1 MSAKKLSQPESRR
14 EEMSIYR
21 DIRIAINDRPD
32 PFVDRWVKFCADH
45 DLSFD
50 LFDFHA
56 TDVIQKVANYDIAL
70 LHTNL
75 ANAADCM
82 SARHVIKALES
93 MDLVVFPNSST
104 YWTYDDKVAQK
115 YLLEAIDAPLI
126 PSYVFFDEMEARR
139 WVDTTAFPKVFKL
152 RRGAG
157 ATNVRLIK
165 SREAAHRVVKQAF
178 SRGFRPMGGHFG
190 DRISK
195 LKSSKTRKY
204 FDLVGKLRRFPKTI
218 AHLRRADRLLGCD
231 IGYVYFQDFL
241 PNNDCDT
248 RITIIG
254 DHAFGFKRMVRGGD
268 FRASGSGLLV
278 YSPAE
283 VDPRCLRIAFE
294 LTDRLQAQC
303 LAFDFV
309 NDQQGEPRV
318 IEMSYTF
325 VPEAVYNANGW
336 WDRSLTWHEGG
347 VWPQDVILQN
357 ALNQV
362 VSNCE

>member
-1 MSAKKLSQPESRR
+1 
-14 EEMSIYR
+14 MSIYG
-21 DIRIAINDRPD
+21 DIRIAINDRPGS
-32 PFVDRWVKFCADH
+32 FSDRWQAFCADRN
-45 DLSFD
+45 LSFK

-56 TDVIQKVANYDIAL
+56 SEIVQQVADYDIAL

-93 MDLVVFPNSST
+93 MGLVVFPNSST

-126 PSYVFFDEMEARR
+126 PSYVFFDEIEAHK
-139 WVDTTAFPKVFKL
+139 WVDSTVFPKVFKL

-165 SREAAHRVVKQAF
+165 SRDAAHRIVTKAF
-178 SRGFRPMGGHFG
+178 SRGFRPMRGHLG

-195 LKSSKTRKY
+195 LKSSKTRKH
-204 FDLVGKLRRFPKTI
+204 FDFIGKLRRFPRTF
-218 AHLRRADRLLGCD
+218 AHLRRADRLLGHD

-268 FRASGSGLLV
+268 FRASGSGLLD

-283 VDPRCLRIAFE
+283 IDHRCLRIAFE
-294 LTDRLQAQC
+294 LTDRLDAQC

-318 IEMSYTF
+318 IEMSYAF

-336 WDRSLTWHEGG
+336 WDRNLTWHEGG
-347 VWPQDVILQN
+347 IWPQDVILQN
-357 ALNQV
+357 TLDQL
-362 VSNCE
+362 VSNRE